1 MKFSPSGMYG
11 LDERKP
17 SILYV
22 RGESPHP
29 WLKRTSGKP
38 IQQNES
44 IYYPY
49 QYFDTLQINDCL
61 QFAEAITSGIKDYAD
76 TKCILREKGSRFDF
90 GKSYSSEI
98 AMSKGKSPTKTYP
111 RFPEILNENANPEI
125 GESYAI
131 VRGKTI
137 QGEVPYHIAFVI
149 AKDGDT
155 NITLE
160 ADAGNPDLNMPV
172 FDMYSPRDTFHD
184 RYKELYAPASTMV
197 LEKK

>member
-1 MKFSPSGMYG
+1 MKFSPSGLYG
-11 LDERKP
+11 IDEKKP

-22 RGESPHP
+22 RGENPHP

-38 IQQNES
+38 IQQNAN

-49 QYFDTLQINDCL
+49 QYFDLLEINDCL
-61 QFAEAITSGIKDYAD
+61 QFAESMTSGIKNYSD
-76 TKCILREKGSRFDF
+76 TKCVLREKGSRFDF
-90 GKSYSSEI
+90 GKSYTSEI
-98 AMSKGKSPTKTYP
+98 NMSKGKSPTKTYP

-137 QGEVPYHIAFVI
+137 QGEVPYHIAFVL

-160 ADAGNPDLNMPV
+160 ADASNPDLNMPV

-184 RYKELYAPASTMV
+184 RYKELYTPGSTMV